1 MLKIGL
7 AIISMIWLE
16 LKIWSWLF
24 LKIKKLH
31 ENILVYNI
39 LYKSLIDS
47 KPLHVRFNKIDGSI
61 GVHDGIDII

>member
-1 MLKIGL
+1 M
-7 AIISMIWLE
+7 
-16 LKIWSWLF
+16 F

-47 KPLHVRFNKIDGSI
+47 KPLDIKFNKIDGSI
-61 GVHDGIDII
+61 RVHDGIDII

>member
-1 MLKIGL
+1 M
-7 AIISMIWLE
+7 
-16 LKIWSWLF
+16 F